1 MYVFKQIKRE
11 WKSYTIERG
20 FIMSNNNPL
29 KQFFNGDFE
38 EQPQEYPGIQK
49 QMTPVP
55 DCGEET
61 YEGANKLKGKK
72 ALVTGGDSGIGR
84 AAAIAYAKEGAD
96 VAIAYHPDEQED
108 AEEVKAVIEK
118 AGQKAVLLPGDLR
131 DAKYAKQMVK
141 DAHSQLN
148 GLDILV
154 LNAGMQQYEY
164 EIENLAADQLTDTF
178 EVNVF
183 SNIYS
188 IQEALQYFEPGA
200 SIIVTAS
207 IQGVKPSAHLV
218 DYAMTKASNISMTK
232 SLAAQLGPKGI
243 RVNAVAPGPIWT
255 PLQVSGGQPQES
267 LPKFGQNQPLQRA
280 GQPVELADVY
290 VLLASDNASYI
301 TGQVY
306 GVTGGAPIN

>member
-1 MYVFKQIKRE
+1 MMTQ
-11 WKSYTIERG
+11 
-20 FIMSNNNPL
+20 NNPTNRFYNEDFP
-29 KQFFNGDFE
+29 KQY
-38 EQPQEYPGIQK
+38 QSYPGIQN

-61 YEGANKLKGKK
+61 YEGSNKLVGKK

-96 VAIAYHPDEQED
+96 VAIAYHPDEQAD
-108 AEEVKAVIEK
+108 ADEVKAVIEK

-131 DAKYAKQMVK
+131 DVTYAKQMVK
-141 DAHSQLN
+141 DAHEQLN

-154 LNAGMQQYEY
+154 LNAGMQQFEH
-164 EIENLAADQLTDTF
+164 EIENLSAEQLTDTF

-183 SNIYS
+183 STVYS
-188 IQEALQYFEPGA
+188 IQQALEYFETGA
-200 SIIVTAS
+200 SIILTSS

-218 DYAMTKASNISMTK
+218 DYAMTKSCNISLTK

-255 PLQVSGGQPQES
+255 ALQISGGQPQES
-267 LPKFGQNQPLQRA
+267 IPEFGQNQPLQRA

-306 GVTGGAPIN
+306 GITGGAPIN

>member
-1 MYVFKQIKRE
+1 MTQ
-11 WKSYTIERG
+11 
-20 FIMSNNNPL
+20 NNPTNRFYNEDFP
-29 KQFFNGDFE
+29 KQY
-38 EQPQEYPGIQK
+38 QPYPGIQN

-61 YEGANKLKGKK
+61 YEGSNKLVGKK

-96 VAIAYHPDEQED
+96 VAIAYHPDEQAD
-108 AEEVKAVIEK
+108 ADEVKAVIEK

-131 DAKYAKQMVK
+131 DATYVKQMVK
-141 DAHSQLN
+141 DAHEQLN

-154 LNAGMQQYEY
+154 LNAGMQQFEH
-164 EIENLAADQLTDTF
+164 EIENLSAEQLTDTF

-183 SNIYS
+183 STVYS
-188 IQEALQYFEPGA
+188 IQQALEYFETGA
-200 SIIVTAS
+200 SIILTSS

-218 DYAMTKASNISMTK
+218 DYAMTKSCNISLTK

-255 PLQVSGGQPQES
+255 ALQISGGQPQES
-267 LPKFGQNQPLQRA
+267 IPEFGQNQPLQRA

-306 GVTGGAPIN
+306 GITGGAPIN

>member
-1 MYVFKQIKRE
+1 MTQ
-11 WKSYTIERG
+11 
-20 FIMSNNNPL
+20 NNPTNRFYNEDFP
-29 KQFFNGDFE
+29 KQY
-38 EQPQEYPGIQK
+38 QPYPGIQN

-61 YEGANKLKGKK
+61 YEGSNKLVGKK

-96 VAIAYHPDEQED
+96 VAIAYLPDEQAD
-108 AEEVKAVIEK
+108 ADEVKAVIEK
-118 AGQKAVLLPGDLR
+118 AGQKAVLLPSDLR
-131 DAKYAKQMVK
+131 DATYAKQMVK
-141 DAHSQLN
+141 DAHEQLN

-154 LNAGMQQYEY
+154 LNAGMQQFEH
-164 EIENLAADQLTDTF
+164 EIENLSAEQLTDTF

-183 SNIYS
+183 STVYS
-188 IQEALQYFEPGA
+188 IQQALEYFETGA
-200 SIIVTAS
+200 SIILTSS

-218 DYAMTKASNISMTK
+218 DYAMTKSCNISLTK

-255 PLQVSGGQPQES
+255 ALQISGGQPQES
-267 LPKFGQNQPLQRA
+267 IPEFGQNQPLQRA

-306 GVTGGAPIN
+306 GITGGAPIN

>member
-1 MYVFKQIKRE
+1 MMTQ
-11 WKSYTIERG
+11 
-20 FIMSNNNPL
+20 NNPTNRFYNEDFP
-29 KQFFNGDFE
+29 KQY
-38 EQPQEYPGIQK
+38 QPYPGIQN

-61 YEGANKLKGKK
+61 YEGSNKLVGKK

-96 VAIAYHPDEQED
+96 VAIAYHPDEQAD
-108 AEEVKAVIEK
+108 ADEVKAVIEK

-131 DAKYAKQMVK
+131 DATYAKQMVK
-141 DAHSQLN
+141 DAHEHLN

-154 LNAGMQQYEY
+154 LNAGMQQFEH
-164 EIENLAADQLTDTF
+164 EIENLSAEQLTDTF

-183 SNIYS
+183 STVYS
-188 IQEALQYFEPGA
+188 IQQALEYFETGA
-200 SIIVTAS
+200 SIILTSS

-218 DYAMTKASNISMTK
+218 DYAMTKSCNISLTK

-255 PLQVSGGQPQES
+255 ALQISGGQPQES
-267 LPKFGQNQPLQRA
+267 IPEFGQNQPLQRA

-306 GVTGGAPIN
+306 GITGGAPIN

>member
-1 MYVFKQIKRE
+1 MMTQ
-11 WKSYTIERG
+11 
-20 FIMSNNNPL
+20 NNPTNRFYNEDFP
-29 KQFFNGDFE
+29 KQY
-38 EQPQEYPGIQK
+38 QPYPGIQN

-61 YEGANKLKGKK
+61 YEGSNKLVGKK

-96 VAIAYHPDEQED
+96 VAIAYHPDEQAD
-108 AEEVKAVIEK
+108 ADEVKAVIEK
-118 AGQKAVLLPGDLR
+118 VGQKAVLLPGDLR
-131 DAKYAKQMVK
+131 DETYAKQMVK
-141 DAHSQLN
+141 DAHEQLN

-154 LNAGMQQYEY
+154 LNAGMQQFEH
-164 EIENLAADQLTDTF
+164 EIENLSAEQLTDTF

-183 SNIYS
+183 STVYS
-188 IQEALQYFEPGA
+188 IQQALEYFETGA
-200 SIIVTAS
+200 SIILTSS

-218 DYAMTKASNISMTK
+218 DYAMTKSCNISLTK

-255 PLQVSGGQPQES
+255 ALQISGGQPQES
-267 LPKFGQNQPLQRA
+267 IPEFGQNQPLQRA

-306 GVTGGAPIN
+306 GITGGAPIN

>member
-1 MYVFKQIKRE
+1 MTQ
-11 WKSYTIERG
+11 
-20 FIMSNNNPL
+20 NNPTNRFYNEDFP
-29 KQFFNGDFE
+29 KQY
-38 EQPQEYPGIQK
+38 QPYPGIQN

-61 YEGANKLKGKK
+61 YEGSNKLVGKK

-96 VAIAYHPDEQED
+96 VAIAYHPDEQAD
-108 AEEVKAVIEK
+108 ADEVKAVIEK

-131 DAKYAKQMVK
+131 DATYSKQMVK
-141 DAHSQLN
+141 DAHEQLN

-154 LNAGMQQYEY
+154 LNAGMQQFEH
-164 EIENLAADQLTDTF
+164 EIENLSAEQLTDTF

-183 SNIYS
+183 STVYS
-188 IQEALQYFEPGA
+188 IQQALEYFETGA
-200 SIIVTAS
+200 SIILTSS

-218 DYAMTKASNISMTK
+218 DYAMTKSCNISLTK

-255 PLQVSGGQPQES
+255 ALQISGGQPQES
-267 LPKFGQNQPLQRA
+267 IPEFGQNQPLQRA

-306 GVTGGAPIN
+306 GITGGAPIN

>member
-1 MYVFKQIKRE
+1 MTQ
-11 WKSYTIERG
+11 
-20 FIMSNNNPL
+20 NNPTNRFYNEDFP
-29 KQFFNGDFE
+29 KQY
-38 EQPQEYPGIQK
+38 QSYPGIQN

-61 YEGANKLKGKK
+61 YEGSNKLVGKK

-96 VAIAYHPDEQED
+96 VAIAYHPDEQAD
-108 AEEVKAVIEK
+108 ADEVKAVIEK

-131 DAKYAKQMVK
+131 DVTYAKQMVK
-141 DAHSQLN
+141 DAHEQLN

-154 LNAGMQQYEY
+154 LNAGMQQFEH
-164 EIENLAADQLTDTF
+164 EIENLSAEQLTDTF

-183 SNIYS
+183 STVYS
-188 IQEALQYFEPGA
+188 IQQALEYFETGA
-200 SIIVTAS
+200 SIILTSS

-218 DYAMTKASNISMTK
+218 DYAMTKSCNISLTK

-255 PLQVSGGQPQES
+255 ALQISGGQPQES
-267 LPKFGQNQPLQRA
+267 IPEFGQNQPLQRA

-306 GVTGGAPIN
+306 GITGGAPIN

>member
-1 MYVFKQIKRE
+1 MTQ
-11 WKSYTIERG
+11 
-20 FIMSNNNPL
+20 NNPTNRFYNEDFP
-29 KQFFNGDFE
+29 KQY
-38 EQPQEYPGIQK
+38 QPYPGIQN

-61 YEGANKLKGKK
+61 YEGSNKLVGKK

-96 VAIAYHPDEQED
+96 VAIAYHPDEQAD
-108 AEEVKAVIEK
+108 ADEVKAVIEK

-131 DAKYAKQMVK
+131 DAIYAKQMVK
-141 DAHSQLN
+141 DAHEQLN

-154 LNAGMQQYEY
+154 LNAGMQQFEH
-164 EIENLAADQLTDTF
+164 EIENLSAEQLTDTF

-183 SNIYS
+183 STVYS
-188 IQEALQYFEPGA
+188 IQQALEYFETGA
-200 SIIVTAS
+200 SIILTSS

-218 DYAMTKASNISMTK
+218 DYAMTKSCNISLTK

-255 PLQVSGGQPQES
+255 ALQISGGQPQES
-267 LPKFGQNQPLQRA
+267 IPEFGQNQPLQRA

-306 GVTGGAPIN
+306 GITGGAPIN

>member
-1 MYVFKQIKRE
+1 MMTQ
-11 WKSYTIERG
+11 
-20 FIMSNNNPL
+20 NNPTNRFYNEDFP
-29 KQFFNGDFE
+29 KQY
-38 EQPQEYPGIQK
+38 QPYPGIQN

-61 YEGANKLKGKK
+61 YEGSNKLVGKK

-84 AAAIAYAKEGAD
+84 AAAIAYAKEGAE
-96 VAIAYHPDEQED
+96 VAIAYHPDEQAD
-108 AEEVKAVIEK
+108 ADEVKAVIEK

-131 DAKYAKQMVK
+131 DETYAKQMVK
-141 DAHSQLN
+141 DAHEQLN

-154 LNAGMQQYEY
+154 LNAGMQQFEH
-164 EIENLAADQLTDTF
+164 EIENLSAEQLTDTF

-183 SNIYS
+183 STVYS
-188 IQEALQYFEPGA
+188 IQQALEYFETGA
-200 SIIVTAS
+200 SIILTSS

-218 DYAMTKASNISMTK
+218 DYAMTKSCNISLTK

-255 PLQVSGGQPQES
+255 ALQISGGQPQES
-267 LPKFGQNQPLQRA
+267 IPEFGQNQPLQRA

-306 GVTGGAPIN
+306 GITGGAPIN

>member
-1 MYVFKQIKRE
+1 MTQ
-11 WKSYTIERG
+11 
-20 FIMSNNNPL
+20 NNPTNRFYNEDFP
-29 KQFFNGDFE
+29 KQY
-38 EQPQEYPGIQK
+38 QPYPGIQN

-61 YEGANKLKGKK
+61 YEGSNKLVGKK

-96 VAIAYHPDEQED
+96 VAIAYHPDEQAD
-108 AEEVKAVIEK
+108 ADEVKAVIEK
-118 AGQKAVLLPGDLR
+118 VGQKAVLLPGDLR
-131 DAKYAKQMVK
+131 DETYAKQMVK
-141 DAHSQLN
+141 DAHEQLN

-154 LNAGMQQYEY
+154 LNAGMQQFEH
-164 EIENLAADQLTDTF
+164 EIENLSAEQLTDTF

-183 SNIYS
+183 STVYS
-188 IQEALQYFEPGA
+188 IQQALEYFETGA
-200 SIIVTAS
+200 SIILTSS

-218 DYAMTKASNISMTK
+218 DYAMTKSCNISLTK

-255 PLQVSGGQPQES
+255 ALQISGGQPQES
-267 LPKFGQNQPLQRA
+267 IPEFGQNQPLQRA

-306 GVTGGAPIN
+306 GITGGAPIN

>member
-1 MYVFKQIKRE
+1 MMTQ
-11 WKSYTIERG
+11 
-20 FIMSNNNPL
+20 NNPTNRFYNEDFP
-29 KQFFNGDFE
+29 KQY
-38 EQPQEYPGIQK
+38 QPYPGIQN

-61 YEGANKLKGKK
+61 YEGSNKLVGKK

-96 VAIAYHPDEQED
+96 VAIAYHPDEQAD
-108 AEEVKAVIEK
+108 ADEVKAVIEK

-131 DAKYAKQMVK
+131 DTTYAKQMVK
-141 DAHSQLN
+141 DAHEQLN

-154 LNAGMQQYEY
+154 LNAGMQQFEH
-164 EIENLAADQLTDTF
+164 EIENLSAEQLTDTF

-183 SNIYS
+183 STVYS
-188 IQEALQYFEPGA
+188 IQQALEYFETGA
-200 SIIVTAS
+200 SIILTSS

-218 DYAMTKASNISMTK
+218 DYAMTKSCNISLTK

-255 PLQVSGGQPQES
+255 ALQISGGQPQES
-267 LPKFGQNQPLQRA
+267 IPEFGQNQPLQRA

-306 GVTGGAPIN
+306 GITGGAPIN